1 MNGKTVLSLVLLVI
15 TFSLLINVVYA
26 ETWVEIGRWA
36 GGTGY
41 TGTGY
46 FRTTHECWRIRYYIN
61 LSSNAEC
68 RMDVYYNGEE
78 ESFALIYAYNEPSE
92 GVLEITQQTAERFP
106 YIENS
111 VGVFHIDVLM
121 RGEGSYLLIVEQD
134 VDSIPEFTPLT
145 LVLIILLIFA
155 STVALKKKGVE
166 LKL

>member
-1 MNGKTVLSLVLLVI
+1 MNGKTVLSLLLLVI

-46 FRTTHECWRIRYYIN
+46 FRTTHEHWRIRYYIN

-68 RMDVYYNGEE
+68 LMAVYYNGEE
-78 ESFALIYAYNEPSE
+78 KYFGFIYAYNESRE
-92 GVLEITQQTAERFP
+92 GCVEITQRTAVLRP
-106 YIENS
+106 HIENS
-111 VGVFHIDVLM
+111 IGVFHIDVLM
-121 RGEGSYLLIVEQD
+121 WGEGSYLLIVEQD

-145 LVLIILLIFA
+145 LVLIILLTFA